1 MKSDTTDVEQRSG
14 DVSLPPNKIF
24 DLLLDRRRRHAL
36 YFLSRRVGA
45 MSIEELADG
54 IAHREGTQRPDD
66 RERISTGLHH
76 THLPKLVEA
85 KVVAYDPTT
94 ERVER
99 LPACERLDPYLELAE
114 TDDLV
119 HSPCRE

>member
-1 MKSDTTDVEQRSG
+1 MNSDTTNAEQGSG
-14 DVSLPPNKIF
+14 DGSLPPNTIF

-45 MSIEELADG
+45 VSIEELADG
-54 IAHREGTQRPDD
+54 IAHREGTKRPDD

-85 KVVAYDPTT
+85 KVVSYDPVT

-99 LPACERLDPYLELAE
+99 LPACDRLDPYLELAE

-119 HSPCRE
+119 HSPSRE